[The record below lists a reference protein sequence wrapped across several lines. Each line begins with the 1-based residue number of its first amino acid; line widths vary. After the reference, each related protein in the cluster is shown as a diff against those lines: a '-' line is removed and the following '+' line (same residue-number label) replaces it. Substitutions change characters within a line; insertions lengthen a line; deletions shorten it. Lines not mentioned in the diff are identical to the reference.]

1 MAKRGEIKNIS
12 KVLEDVIS
20 QKHFKVGIDNL
31 RVQEAWVKT
40 MGENIQKYTYGV
52 KFKKGKLYIKLKS
65 SVLKEELIFEKNKV
79 ITLIN
84 LDLFNNFSGL
94 ANVLINLDLFITVSN
109 STAHLASALGVK
121 TIFIKPESHAS
132 FHYWNYED
140 GKSSC
145 HLHNSNSEMMHDSL
159 V

>member
-40 MGENIQKYTYGV
+40 MGNNIQKYTYSV
-52 KFKKGKLYIKLKS
+52 KFKKGILYIKLKS

-79 ITLIN
+79 INLIN
-84 LDLFNNFSGL
+84 QELGKEYVKKL
-94 ANVLINLDLFITVSN
+94 VLN
-109 STAHLASALGVK
+109 
-121 TIFIKPESHAS
+121 
-132 FHYWNYED
+132 
-140 GKSSC
+140 
-145 HLHNSNSEMMHDSL
+145 
-159 V
+159 